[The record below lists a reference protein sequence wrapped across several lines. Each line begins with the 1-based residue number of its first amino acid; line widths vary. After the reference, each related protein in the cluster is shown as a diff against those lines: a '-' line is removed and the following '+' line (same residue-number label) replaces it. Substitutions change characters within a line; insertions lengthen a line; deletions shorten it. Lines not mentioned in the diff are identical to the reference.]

1 MADVNLNA
9 LVDGVSGK
17 VGRKIVLRQRGG
29 RTLLSTRP
37 ELVAEP
43 TERQLQQRDR
53 FRLAARYAR
62 GVMSDPGAKA
72 EYELAVKGDAFLNPY
87 AAAVADFLKAP
98 EIAGIDSSG
107 YNGQPGEQIIIRSAK
122 DYKLVSVLVILQ
134 RADGTEIEK
143 GTAVSEGTRL
153 EWKYTAKIAV
163 ADVAGVK
170 VIVVANDRPGNQTTE
185 EKVIA

>member
-37 ELVAEP
+37 DTVAEP
-43 TERQLQQRDR
+43 TEKQLQHRER

-62 GVMSDPGAKA
+62 GILLNPVAKA
-72 EYELAVKGDAFLNPY
+72 EYEQVIKDDAFLNPY
-87 AAAVADFLKAP
+87 AAAVADYLKAP
-98 EIAGIDSSG
+98 EIAGVDSSN
-107 YNGQPGEQIIIRSAK
+107 YRGQPGEPIIIRSTK
-122 DYKLVSVLVILQ
+122 DYKLVSVLVSLQ

-143 GTAVSEGTRL
+143 GNAVSEGTRL
-153 EWKYTAKIAV
+153 EWKYVAKTVMADLAGAKVVVTAS
-163 ADVAGVK
+163 
-170 VIVVANDRPGNQTTE
+170 DRPGNQTTVE
-185 EKVIA
+185 YALD